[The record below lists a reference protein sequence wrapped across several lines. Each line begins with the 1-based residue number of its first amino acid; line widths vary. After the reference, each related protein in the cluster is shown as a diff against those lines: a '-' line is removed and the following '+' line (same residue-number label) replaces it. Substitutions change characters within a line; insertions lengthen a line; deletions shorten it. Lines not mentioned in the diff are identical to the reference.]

1 MNHLEYIRVN
11 QNTSTVF
18 VFIHGIVGSPNHF
31 DDFIPLVP
39 EQYSIYNILLDGHGK
54 SVSDFAKS
62 SMVKWQNQ
70 INNLI
75 NELENKYDNIY
86 IVAHSL
92 GTLLS
97 FNFAKTSKKI
107 KGMFFLA
114 TPLKIILKPSMILT
128 SLKIYLNKIKPSD
141 IKTLEAKRCYSINH
155 SYNIF
160 KYLGWIPR
168 FIELFKKAK
177 QTRKITSN
185 IIIPT
190 YIYMSNKDEVVSRK
204 SMRYLNNN
212 NFKTYVLKNSQHF
225 YYDEYDKTF
234 LLNEFNNFVKKTKNI

>member
-1 MNHLEYIRVN
+1 MNHLEYINVVKN
-11 QNTSTVF
+11 ANVAF

-39 EQYSIYNILLDGHGK
+39 DSYSVYNILLDGHGK
-54 SVSDFAKS
+54 SVGDFAKTN
-62 SMVKWQNQ
+62 MKKWEKQVNS
-70 INNLI
+70 LI
-75 NELENKYDNIY
+75 DEVSKTHEKIY
-86 IVAHSL
+86 VIAHSM
-92 GTLLS
+92 GTLLTM
-97 FNFAKTSKKI
+97 NKALTSSKI

-128 SLKIYLNKIKPSD
+128 SLKIYLNKVKPSD

-185 IIIPT
+185 ITIPT

-204 SMRYLNNN
+204 SMKYLKNN

-234 LLNEFNNFVKKTKNI
+234 LLNEFNNFVKTTKNI

>member
-1 MNHLEYIRVN
+1 MNHLEYINVVKDAN
-11 QNTSTVF
+11 VAF

-39 EQYSIYNILLDGHGK
+39 DSYSVYNILLDGHGK
-54 SVSDFAKS
+54 SVGDFAKS
-62 SMVKWQNQ
+62 SMKKWQNQ
-70 INNLI
+70 INDLI
-75 NELENKYDNIY
+75 NKLENTYDNIY

-97 FNFAKTSKKI
+97 FNISLTYKKI

-114 TPLKIILKPSMILT
+114 TPLKIILKPSMVLT
-128 SLKIYLNKIKPSD
+128 SLKIYINKIKPTD

-155 SYNIF
+155 SYNIL

-168 FIELFKKAK
+168 FIELFKIAK
-177 QTRKITSN
+177 QTRKITPN
-185 IIIPT
+185 IEIPT

-204 SMRYLNNN
+204 SLKYLNNS
-212 NFKTYVLKNSQHF
+212 NFKTFVLKNSQHF
-225 YYDEYDKTF
+225 YYDKFDKVF
-234 LLNEFNNFVKKTKNI
+234 LLNEFNNFIKTTRNT